1 MRVLVKQR
9 HASPGNDTVQTV
21 ENTQVLK
28 AGVQLYLTGV
38 QDGNVKDVQNF

>member
-9 HASPGNDTVQTV
+9 NESPGNDTVLTV
-21 ENTQVLK
+21 ANTQVLR

-38 QDGNVKDVQNF
+38 QDGNVKRVQNF

>member
-9 HASPGNDTVQTV
+9 NELPGNDTVQTV
-21 ENTQVLK
+21 GNTQVLM

-38 QDGNVKDVQNF
+38 QDGNVKRVQNF